1 MATARNLNNK
11 RVYIFDP
18 SVVLCWKCEIELMA
32 SCSSIIYSIFGTNKK
47 IKAYETKVG
56 KEVLKFNNED

>member
-11 RVYIFDP
+11 RVYIFDA
-18 SVVLCWKCEIELMA
+18 SVVLYWKCEIELM
-32 SCSSIIYSIFGTNKK
+32 STCSSIIYFIFGTNKK